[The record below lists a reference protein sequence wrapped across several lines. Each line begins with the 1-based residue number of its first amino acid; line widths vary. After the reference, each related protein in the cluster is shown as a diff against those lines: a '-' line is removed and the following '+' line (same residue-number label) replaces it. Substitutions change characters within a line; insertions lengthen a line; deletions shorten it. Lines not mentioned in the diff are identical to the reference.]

1 MEIIGKIWILTNI
14 AKMGLTADQPQS
26 PMKIIKQ
33 MWKSANITKISPS
46 GTQCRYPMKT
56 ITMLPS
62 FHCSRTLV
70 WLNSRL
76 LQIVFNSLKGGEI
89 FVNTRLRTNVVHAN
103 RKQVITGISSWCIT
117 LYIKYTTCILLGRL
131 THTHTHPQYSGFYPM
146 KPLKTKEIRA
156 IRSSFRVLIGFIT
169 PK

>member
-1 MEIIGKIWILTNI
+1 MSTSAIKSRFPIEIIGKIWKLTNI

-33 MWKSANITKISPS
+33 MLKSANITKISPS

-56 ITMLPS
+56 ITMLSS
-62 FHCSRTLV
+62 FHCSGTLV

-89 FVNTRLRTNVVHAN
+89 FVNTRSLE
-103 RKQVITGISSWCIT
+103 QMWCM
-117 LYIKYTTCILLGRL
+117 
-131 THTHTHPQYSGFYPM
+131 P
-146 KPLKTKEIRA
+146 
-156 IRSSFRVLIGFIT
+156 IGN
-169 PK
+169 K

>member
-1 MEIIGKIWILTNI
+1 MSTSAIKSRFPIEIIGKIWKLTNI

-62 FHCSRTLV
+62 FHCSGTLV
-70 WLNSRL
+70 WQNSR

-89 FVNTRLRTNVVHAN
+89 FVNTRSLE
-103 RKQVITGISSWCIT
+103 QMWCM
-117 LYIKYTTCILLGRL
+117 
-131 THTHTHPQYSGFYPM
+131 P
-146 KPLKTKEIRA
+146 
-156 IRSSFRVLIGFIT
+156 IGN
-169 PK
+169 K

>member
-1 MEIIGKIWILTNI
+1 
-14 AKMGLTADQPQS
+14 
-26 PMKIIKQ
+26 MKIIKQ

-131 THTHTHPQYSGFYPM
+131 THTHTHTHPQYSGFYPM

-169 PK
+169 PKQPQYKENE